1 MSCYHRFIFYFLKG
15 FGCNVCNK
23 VRGDILYN
31 TDVIISIV
39 KLIVHSSV
47 GKLV

>member
-1 MSCYHRFIFYFLKG
+1 MTLYNLLVYRSFLYDFNASNNG
-15 FGCNVCNK
+15 RDV
-23 VRGDILYN
+23 LYN

-39 KLIVHSSV
+39 KLIVHSHM